1 MAGHKLDVSIAEM
14 DVPLL
19 IIVDKDKNVTVYENG
34 VVITNLQSI
43 TFSAAVNELP
53 IITTTKY
60 PVL

>member
-1 MAGHKLDVSIAEM
+1 MSIYPLDCDEINN
-14 DVPLL
+14 PLV

-43 TFSAAVNELP
+43 TFTAAVNELP
-53 IITTTKY
+53 ILTTTKY